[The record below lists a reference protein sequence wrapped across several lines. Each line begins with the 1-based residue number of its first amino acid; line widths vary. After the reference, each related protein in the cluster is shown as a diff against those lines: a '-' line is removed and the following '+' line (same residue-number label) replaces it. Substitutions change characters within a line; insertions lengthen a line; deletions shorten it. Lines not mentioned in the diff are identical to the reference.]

1 MAEYKLTMPDDK
13 PQFSKEEEKI
23 EQLWKDTRAFER
35 QLEMSEGKPEYV
47 FYDGPPFAT
56 GTPHYGHILAGTIKD
71 VSMARGLLPLGEMVQ
86 TKSELWCRRSAPASP
101 RRPAFT
107 CR

>member
-1 MAEYKLTMPDDK
+1 MELDDVPEGKDFSVPKMEEGIMAYWDQIKAFETQLKLTEGR
-13 PQFSKEEEKI
+13 PQ
-23 EQLWKDTRAFER
+23 
-35 QLEMSEGKPEYV
+35 YV